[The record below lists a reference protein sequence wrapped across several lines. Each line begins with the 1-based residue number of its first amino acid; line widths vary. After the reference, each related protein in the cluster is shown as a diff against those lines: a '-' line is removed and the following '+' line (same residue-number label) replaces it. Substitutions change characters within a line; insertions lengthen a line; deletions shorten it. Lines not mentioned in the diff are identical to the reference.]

1 MLMMG
6 IGVMAEN
13 GTVPYSWFQ
22 TSFNVPNSWS
32 GDNVI
37 INFGAVDNEAT
48 VFVNVSNRPSST

>member
-1 MLMMG
+1 MMG